1 MAGESGP
8 VRGGEH
14 PGGKQRLGHPLGFA
28 AIPPGTLAALGSA
41 LQMRLDLAG
50 GTRTQFGHRGHDIVD
65 EAGVFLH
72 NLDTPATAGV
82 FAHPPAQQRPVLD
95 GHQRG
100 LVCPILD
107 QEPRRSCAVTPRRG
121 VEHVAV
127 IRAEPAEHRRIVGPH
142 RHRHRVQLQHLDTT
156 DEPAQIAA
164 GHRTGRGRGCK
175 ALGGDR
181 NPAGLGRGQLRGQP
195 GHSRM

>member
-1 MAGESGP
+1 
-8 VRGGEH
+8 
-14 PGGKQRLGHPLGFA
+14 
-28 AIPPGTLAALGSA
+28 
-41 LQMRLDLAG
+41 MRLDLAG

-65 EAGVFLH
+65 EAGVFLDD
-72 NLDTPATAGV
+72 LDTPTAAGI

-95 GHQRG
+95 GHQCR

-156 DEPAQIAA
+156 DEPAQIGA